1 MACHAGLR
9 AIRTG
14 DWRAQQR
21 QVGMQEF
28 ELIGRIFR
36 QAAYAQAGGA
46 VEQSIGDDCA
56 LIRVP
61 DGHQLCVSTDSVLAG
76 VHFPWPCDAFLLGQ
90 RALAV
95 AVSDLAACGAEPL
108 AFTLALS
115 LPQPDVAW
123 LEALSRGLAHM
134 ATQCGIRL
142 AGGDTTAGPLNIGI
156 TVMGSVPAGQAL
168 LRSTARA
175 GELLY
180 VSGPLGAAAAALS
193 LFADNPPSLADDV
206 SPSLLQAFWQ
216 PQPQL
221 ALGLWL
227 RGRAGAAID
236 ISDGLLADASH
247 IATESAVQLQIEQA
261 KVPVSVAARQADPQ
275 RAVQRALSG
284 GDDYQLLFS
293 LPQAHAV
300 ELEQQFPL
308 ARCIGRVTVGQG
320 VRLLD
325 EQGHELTVDQRGY
338 QHFQTG

>member
-1 MACHAGLR
+1 
-9 AIRTG
+9 
-14 DWRAQQR
+14 
-21 QVGMQEF
+21 MQEF

-61 DGHQLCVSTDSVLAG
+61 DGHRLCVSTDSVLAG
-76 VHFPWPCDAFLLGQ
+76 VHFPWPCDPFLLGQ

-95 AVSDLAACGAEPL
+95 AVSDLAACGAVPL

-168 LRSTARA
+168 LRSAARA
-175 GELLY
+175 GEQLF
-180 VSGPLGAAAAALS
+180 VSGPLGAAAAALP
-193 LFADNPPSLADDV
+193 LFADNPLSLTEAV
-206 SPSLLQAFWQ
+206 SRSLLQAFWQ

-221 ALGLWL
+221 ALGQWL
-227 RGRAGAAID
+227 RGRAGAVID
-236 ISDGLLADASH
+236 ISDGLLADAGH
-247 IATESAVQLQIEQA
+247 IAAESGVQLQIEAQRL
-261 KVPVSVAARQADPQ
+261 PLAAAAVQADAAQ
-275 RAVQRALSG
+275 ALQWALAG

-293 LPQAHAV
+293 LPQAHAA
-300 ELEQQFPL
+300 ELALHFPQ
-308 ARCIGRVTVGQG
+308 ACYIGQVTAGQG

-325 EQGHELTVDQRGY
+325 EGGHDLPVEQRGY
-338 QHFQTG
+338 QHFQVV